1 MIKIYSIISKLEKSF
16 KELETK
22 GVCTNYKLVLDANNK
37 LTSYIKPLIDEKVLD
52 SLRKEFP
59 QSVFVNIDDD
69 SYDFMFEDGNGVDIE
84 TSRIHL
90 SNLLLENSSKIS
102 KHIPVVTFYSY
113 KGGVGRSTT
122 LASYASHLAIKRKKK
137 GGCF

>member
-1 MIKIYSIISKLEKSF
+1 MIKIYSIISKLEKLF

-90 SNLLLENSSKIS
+90 SNLLLENSLLDFNDRRSEGC
-102 KHIPVVTFYSY
+102 T
-113 KGGVGRSTT
+113 GR
-122 LASYASHLAIKRKKK
+122 
-137 GGCF
+137 